1 MIDEIRKSLIFFFI
15 SGAFTTIISPL
26 FINLMY
32 RLNQVSLHKET
43 KLGSF
48 SGTNK
53 TFLKIMKV
61 SQNNGTPNMGG
72 IIIWIV
78 TPILSWFLLPHTNL
92 LKIFLL
98 AFIMFGAWGL
108 LDVIFTNAIQHNA
121 KLKALQET
129 FEWRVGK
136 AILTSLMSLTI
147 LILLKNFTLFYITG
161 IFLLP
166 LAILGLFSIYTFEI
180 TDGLDGLMVGISII
194 IYASFAFLLILQ
206 GNIFFLPI
214 IGIILGALAV
224 DLYFNIPPARFWNG
238 GPSAMPLGF
247 GIFFMALITN
257 NLIPYFF
264 MTSVTW
270 VILGSSTIQLISMK
284 FFNKRIFKI
293 APLHHH
299 FQAKGWP
306 DTKVTMRFWLYTFV
320 SCVFGILIALL

>member
-1 MIDEIRKSLIFFFI
+1 MINEIKKSLFLFFI
-15 SGAFTTIISPL
+15 SGAFTTITSPFL
-26 FINLMY
+26 IHLMY
-32 RLNQVSLHKET
+32 KLNQVSLHKET

-72 IIIWIV
+72 IIIWIAV
-78 TPILSWFLLPHTNL
+78 PILSWLFLPHTNL

-98 AFIMFGAWGL
+98 AFIIFGAWGL
-108 LDVIFTNAIQHNA
+108 LDVVFTNAIQHNA
-121 KLKALQET
+121 RLKALQET

-136 AILTSLMSLTI
+136 ATLTLLLSLGL
-147 LILLKNFTLFYITG
+147 LILLKNFTIFYIANT
-161 IFLLP
+161 FLLP
-166 LAILGLFSIYTFEI
+166 ISILGLFSIYTFEI
-180 TDGLDGLMVGISII
+180 TDGLDGLMIGISMI
-194 IYASFAFLLILQ
+194 IYATFAFLLILQ
-206 GNIFFLPI
+206 GNFFFLPI
-214 IGIILGALAV
+214 IGIILGTLTV

-247 GIFFMALITN
+247 SIFFMALITN
-257 NLIPYFF
+257 NLLPYFI
-264 MTSVTW
+264 MSSVTW
-270 VILGSSTIQLISMK
+270 VILGSSTLQLISMK
-284 FFNKRIFKI
+284 FFNRRIFKI

-320 SCVFGILIALL
+320 SCILGILVALL